1 MTDKHLHIVAFDLP
15 YPPNYGGSTDMYY
28 KVLSMKELG
37 VKITLHVFLYGGK
50 SPAKELEAVAD
61 KVYYYPRKRRNPF
74 AGTWPYIVR
83 TRKSVLLLKRL
94 MSDDSP
100 ILFEGLH
107 TTYYCNS
114 PQLIN
119 RVRVVRAHNV
129 EHNYYEALALA
140 EENIVKTLFFKHEA
154 KRLRDYEK
162 MLKQVNGVAGI
173 SPMETRYL
181 QGEYGNAEYIPAFH
195 SNEEMICKTGKGEYV
210 LYHGN
215 LSVPENNRAALFL
228 VTEVFS
234 RLSIPC
240 YVAGSRPSQTLQE
253 TIKRYPNIKL
263 VANVSAEEIL
273 KLIQEAHINVMVT
286 FQSTG
291 IKLKLLNSLYR
302 GRFVVAN
309 KEMVDET
316 GLDTLV
322 HLGQTPAEL
331 VQQIQNVMNM
341 EFTEDLLDYRKQVLG
356 STFNNQL
363 NARKLLGML
372 GL

>member
-1 MTDKHLHIVAFDLP
+1 
-15 YPPNYGGSTDMYY
+15 
-28 KVLSMKELG
+28 
-37 VKITLHVFLYGGK
+37 
-50 SPAKELEAVAD
+50 
-61 KVYYYPRKRRNPF
+61 
-74 AGTWPYIVR
+74 
-83 TRKSVLLLKRL
+83 
-94 MSDDSP
+94 
-100 ILFEGLH
+100 
-107 TTYYCNS
+107 
-114 PQLIN
+114 
-119 RVRVVRAHNV
+119 
-129 EHNYYEALALA
+129 
-140 EENIVKTLFFKHEA
+140 
-154 KRLRDYEK
+154 
-162 MLKQVNGVAGI
+162 
-173 SPMETRYL
+173 
-181 QGEYGNAEYIPAFH
+181 
-195 SNEEMICKTGKGEYV
+195 
-210 LYHGN
+210 
-215 LSVPENNRAALFL
+215 
-228 VTEVFS
+228 
-234 RLSIPC
+234 LSIPC

-273 KLIQEAHINVMVT
+273 KLIQDAHINVMVT

-331 VQQIQNVMNM
+331 VQQIQRVMNM

-363 NARKLLGML
+363 NARKLLNML

>member
-1 MTDKHLHIVAFDLP
+1 LAEKHLHIVAFDLP
-15 YPPNYGGSTDMYY
+15 FPPNYGGSTDMYY
-28 KVLSMKELG
+28 KVLSIKNLG
-37 VKITLHVFLYGGK
+37 IKITLHVFLYGGK
-50 SPAKELEAVAD
+50 SPAAELEQVAD
-61 KVYYYPRKRRNPF
+61 KIYYYPRKKRNPF
-74 AGTWPYIVR
+74 AGAWPYIVR
-83 TRKSVLLLKRL
+83 TRKSELLLKRL
-94 MSDDSP
+94 ISDDSP

-140 EENIVKTLFFKHEA
+140 EENILKTLFFKHEA

-181 QGEYGNAEYIPAFH
+181 QGEYGNAQYIPAFH
-195 SNEEMICKTGKGEYV
+195 SNDELICKTGKGDYI

-215 LSVPENNRAALFL
+215 LSVPENNRAAIFL

-234 RLSIPC
+234 RLNIPC
-240 YVAGSRPSQTLQE
+240 VVAGSKPSQTLQE
-253 TIKRYPNIKL
+253 AIKKYPNIKL

-273 KLIQEAHINVMVT
+273 KLIQDAQINVMVT
-286 FQSTG
+286 FQATG

-309 KEMVDET
+309 REMVDET
-316 GLDTLV
+316 GLDGLV

-331 VQQIQNVMNM
+331 VSKIQEVMKL
-341 EFTEDLLDYRKQVLG
+341 EFTPEEVEKRKFTLG

-363 NARKLLGML
+363 NAQKLLNML